1 MSSNA
6 ANDFLMGSGA
16 KSVSW
21 KNAPVGHTV
30 SGTIASEPTLSQ
42 QTDMKTKAPQ
52 FWDSPHNTQP
62 KMQLVITLQTSQ
74 RDPADASDD
83 GRRALYVKGQ
93 MRQAIADAVRAAGAD
108 GLSVGGTLTVRYIGD
123 GDQQDKTLDP
133 PKHYDAAYQA
143 PANTALMAEPPAA
156 PQQTQALQGNAQP
169 FAPGGVLPPLQ
180 PQAAPSVAGQALQAA
195 QAASPVAP
203 TGVDPALAAALG
215 NLSPELAAQLAAQ
228 LGGQAAI

>member
-1 MSSNA
+1 MSSNP

-52 FWDSPHNTQP
+52 FWDEPHNTQP
-62 KMQLVITLQTSQ
+62 KMQLVITLLTDQ
-74 RDPADASDD
+74 REPGDTSDD

-108 GLSVGGTLTVRYIGD
+108 GLSVGGVLTVRYIGD
-123 GDQQDKTLDP
+123 GPQQDKTLDP

-143 PANTALMAEPPAA
+143 PANAALMGEPPTA
-156 PQQTQALQGNAQP
+156 PQQAYATPAQAPL
-169 FAPGGVLPPLQ
+169 APLAPLQ
-180 PQAAPSVAGQALQAA
+180 PQAAPSVAGQAFQAA
-195 QAASPVAP
+195 QAAAPVAP

-228 LGGQAAI
+228 LGGPAAI